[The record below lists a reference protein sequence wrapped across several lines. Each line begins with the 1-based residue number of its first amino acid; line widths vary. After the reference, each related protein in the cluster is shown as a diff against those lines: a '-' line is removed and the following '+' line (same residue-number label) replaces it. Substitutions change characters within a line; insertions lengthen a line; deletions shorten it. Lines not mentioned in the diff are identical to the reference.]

1 MQTIVQP
8 DSLVTL
14 NFRISLKNGTPI
26 ISTFESTPATLKLG
40 SGELS
45 ANLERCLTGIQVGS
59 RHVFPLAAAQAF
71 GERQREL
78 METVPVAEL
87 PEGIEAGTLVEFTT
101 DEGGKHAGLVGEI
114 TEGMALVDFNH
125 PLAGHAIS
133 FEVEVIGI
141 L

>member
-1 MQTIVQP
+1 MQTIVQA

-14 NFRISLKNGTPI
+14 NFRIALKNGTPI

-45 ANLERCLTGIQVGS
+45 ANLERCLTGITVGS
-59 RHVFPLAAAQAF
+59 RHVFPLDAEQAF
-71 GERQREL
+71 GVRRQEL
-78 METVPVAEL
+78 MEKVPVSDL
-87 PEGIEAGTLVEFTT
+87 PEGVEVGTLVEFTT
-101 DEGGKHAGLVGEI
+101 DDGGKHAGLVGEI
-114 TEGMALVDFNH
+114 TEGLALVDFNH
-125 PLAGHAIS
+125 PLAGHKIT